1 MSITVDRRTFI
12 SQFGAAVAL
21 LAPTVLSAR
30 VAVAR
35 RQGTHPDPRPGI
47 DASKVLTADQLQ
59 NPAAAPVYDMVREM
73 PQIADGI
80 RCTCGCA
87 ELPDYYSL
95 LTCFEEQGMAQ
106 WCDICQGQARR
117 AHRLFKDGKTLDE
130 IRASIDARYRG

>member
-1 MSITVDRRTFI
+1 MPSTVDRRTFL
-12 SQFGAAVAL
+12 SCCGAAVAL
-21 LAPTVLSAR
+21 LAPAVLRALP
-30 VAVAR
+30 AAPAP
-35 RQGTHPDPRPGI
+35 QGTHPDPRPGI
-47 DASKVLTADQLQ
+47 DASKVLRADQLQ

-130 IRASIDARYRG
+130 IRASIDARYGG

>member
-1 MSITVDRRTFI
+1 MLPANLGGT
-12 SQFGAAVAL
+12 
-21 LAPTVLSAR
+21 AR
-30 VAVAR
+30 CGHR
-35 RQGTHPDPRPGI
+35 HQTQGTHPDPRSGV

-87 ELPDYYSL
+87 EIPEYYSL

-117 AHRLFKDGKTLDE
+117 AHRLFKQGKTLDE
-130 IRASIDARYRG
+130 IRASIDARYGTS